1 VYSSRYWKELGFD
14 GECPIHF
21 SEDELRSHLEDGEG
35 WNDVKDFFEL
45 IQHLVER
52 DGWTR
57 NETYDA
63 AVALFS
69 ELRQEALQGMKGK
82 EREEYEKATRWA
94 EITGRQ
100 L

>member
-1 VYSSRYWKELGFD
+1 
-14 GECPIHF
+14 
-21 SEDELRSHLEDGEG
+21 
-35 WNDVKDFFEL
+35 
-45 IQHLVER
+45 VER

-94 EITGRQ
+94 EIAGKQ